1 VSLEGRRIL
10 VTSGPTR
17 APLDAVRFLTNKST
31 GRLGSLIAEAAL
43 ESGADVTF
51 VYGRGSAVPAVRG
64 GRPDRLRL
72 LPINTVEDLVAI
84 FRHELPSGYDALIH
98 LMAVL
103 DFAPAE
109 VTEEKM
115 ASSMSEW
122 VIRLVPTPKAA
133 ALVRALA
140 PRTFFAGFK
149 LEVGKEP
156 ADLIAIAQD
165 WARHN
170 RADLV
175 VANDMRDIERGK
187 HIGYLVSASGDVEAV
202 AEGKEAIARA
212 LVDLLGRRLEGRE
225 PDAAGTFRAPL
236 GPVPAARAKTA
247 RASKMRRR

>member
-1 VSLEGRRIL
+1 MSLQGRRIL

-51 VYGRGSAVPAVRG
+51 VYGRGSAIPVMRG
-64 GRPDRLRL
+64 GRSDHLRL
-72 LPINTVEDLVAI
+72 LPLNTVDDLVAI
-84 FRHELPSGYDALIH
+84 FRQELPRGYDAVIH

-109 VTEEKM
+109 VSEEKV
-115 ASSMSEW
+115 ASTTSEW

-133 ALVRALA
+133 ALVRDLA
-140 PRTFFAGFK
+140 PRTFFVGFK

-156 ADLIAIAQD
+156 RDLIEIAKD
-165 WARHN
+165 WAHRNH
-170 RADLV
+170 ADLV
-175 VANDMRDIERGK
+175 VANDLRDIERGK
-187 HIGYLVSASGDVEAV
+187 HIGYLVTASSDVEAV

-212 LVDLLGRRLEGRE
+212 LVDLLSRRLGRRG
-225 PDAAGTFRAPL
+225 AGAGADTPRAPEPRARGA
-236 GPVPAARAKTA
+236 GP
-247 RASKMRRR
+247 